1 MGKHGMITAEQK
13 RLIYDE
19 VQELREERDY
29 ALVKKDTH
37 MVDVSEA
44 ALRAIYFV
52 LEVLED
58 KGPESKPTLWGKYLQ

>member
-1 MGKHGMITAEQK
+1 MLTVEQK

-19 VQELREERDY
+19 IQELKEERDY
-29 ALVKKDTH
+29 SLVKGDTH

>member
-1 MGKHGMITAEQK
+1 MLTVEQK

-29 ALVKKDTH
+29 ALVKGDIHK
-37 MVDVSEA
+37 VDVSEA

>member
-1 MGKHGMITAEQK
+1 MLTVEQK

-29 ALVKKDTH
+29 ALTHKDTYEAD
-37 MVDVSEA
+37 MCEA
-44 ALRAIYFV
+44 ALKAIYFV

>member
-1 MGKHGMITAEQK
+1 MLTTEQRK
-13 RLIYDE
+13 LIYDE
-19 VQELREERDY
+19 IQELKKERDY
-29 ALVKKDTH
+29 SLVKGDTH

>member
-1 MGKHGMITAEQK
+1 MLTAEQK

-29 ALVKKDTH
+29 ALAHKDTYEAD
-37 MVDVSEA
+37 MSEA

>member
-1 MGKHGMITAEQK
+1 MLTVEQK

-29 ALVKKDTH
+29 ALAHKDTYEA
-37 MVDVSEA
+37 DKYEA
-44 ALRAIYFV
+44 ALKAIYFV

-58 KGPESKPTLWGKYLQ
+58 KGPKLKPTLWGGESK

>member
-29 ALVKKDTH
+29 ALVKGDIHK
-37 MVDVSEA
+37 VDVSEA

>member
-1 MGKHGMITAEQK
+1 MLTAEQK

-29 ALVKKDTH
+29 ALAHKDTYEA
-37 MVDVSEA
+37 DKYEA
-44 ALRAIYFV
+44 ALKAIYFV

-58 KGPESKPTLWGKYLQ
+58 KGPELKPTLWGRESK

>member
-1 MGKHGMITAEQK
+1 MLTVEQK

-29 ALVKKDTH
+29 ALVKEDTH

>member
-1 MGKHGMITAEQK
+1 MLTVEQK

-19 VQELREERDY
+19 VPELREERDY
-29 ALVKKDTH
+29 ALVKGDTH

-44 ALRAIYFV
+44 ALRAIHFV

-58 KGPESKPTLWGKYLQ
+58 KGPEFKPTLWGKYLQ

>member
-1 MGKHGMITAEQK
+1 MLTAEQK

-19 VQELREERDY
+19 IQEMREEMDY
-29 ALVKKDTH
+29 ALAHKDTYEA
-37 MVDVSEA
+37 VRYEA

-58 KGPESKPTLWGKYLQ
+58 KGPELKPTLWG

>member
-1 MGKHGMITAEQK
+1 MITTEQK

-29 ALVKKDTH
+29 ALAKGDIHK
-37 MVDVSEA
+37 VDVSEA

-52 LEVLED
+52 LEILED